1 MYLSK
6 VNYFTIV
13 FSTSETRK
21 GVLIGS
27 IVPIFLFRIKRMARN
42 IHDDIC
48 GEPIVILC
56 ILKGGYQFCEDLLN
70 FIKRLNANSGMT
82 ELKLQRHLFWSI
94 SKKNFLF
101 TYL

>member
-6 VNYFTIV
+6 VNYFTPT
-13 FSTSETRK
+13 FPTAMKK
-21 GVLIGS
+21 GVVIGS
-27 IVPIFLFRIKRMARN
+27 IVPIFFFRIKRMARN

-70 FIKRLNANSGMT
+70 FIKRLNANSGMGAYCAT
-82 ELKLQRHLFWSI
+82 KTSVLV
-94 SKKNFLF
+94 
-101 TYL
+101 Y